1 MYDLV
6 LDPSRLPDINNADE
20 GLQEYLYDNPGES
33 YRETINLDNYS
44 KLDNKTFFKKN
55 NIFNFAY
62 QKNSTNSD
70 VDNNLDISVI
80 LLIHGGNA
88 NVGTQINKQ
97 HQFWDDSIS
106 NRIDNPRFS
115 ELIGIKANTVRMY
128 NDIGFNVKII
138 DNIYKII
145 IGVFYFNSFICLILL
160 FLQLNLFRSKI
171 NNKVYPYKKLY
182 TLGRQYKAIPNPL
195 NNVHNNS
202 DISNTQNDKDSK
214 YKRYYGEPKFQYYIP
229 NINLALSRSKSI
241 SPEVGENYLCFVI
254 KYKNEFKIYK
264 FVLTS
269 KNIKS
274 ILEYN
279 NHPFK
284 NNIDEFIDLLNIS
297 DMVTISYNT
306 IYNKI
311 LPDYDMNN
319 VTFHLSFDFLYCKG
333 GLMIDDFVLDIKK
346 KKDIVKYDDEFGYS
360 YVGNFENCKVNIC
373 DDIKYIE
380 LIRNKRKKIISIDD
394 LFKNIINLNFS
405 VANSEESIADF
416 IEDLLSKE
424 KKLSR
429 SIKLKLNSI
438 FRTIQTLKSSDF
450 INKKQ
455 TGSGYKKL
463 KSKNIKSKPKT
474 NNKTKSKTKTKT
486 NTKTKTDN
494 KTKTKTDNKTKTKTK
509 TKTKSKT
516 KINKK
521 I

>member
-1 MYDLV
+1 
-6 LDPSRLPDINNADE
+6 
-20 GLQEYLYDNPGES
+20 
-33 YRETINLDNYS
+33 
-44 KLDNKTFFKKN
+44 
-55 NIFNFAY
+55 
-62 QKNSTNSD
+62 
-70 VDNNLDISVI
+70 
-80 LLIHGGNA
+80 
-88 NVGTQINKQ
+88 
-97 HQFWDDSIS
+97 
-106 NRIDNPRFS
+106 
-115 ELIGIKANTVRMY
+115 MY
-128 NDIGFNVKII
+128 NDIGFDVKII

-145 IGVFYFNSFICLILL
+145 IGVFYFNSFVCLVLL
-160 FLQLNLFRSKI
+160 YLQLNLFRSKVNDNI
-171 NNKVYPYKKLY
+171 YPYKKLY

-195 NNVHNNS
+195 NNVSNNS
-202 DISNTQNDKDSK
+202 DISNTQNDKESK
-214 YKRYYGEPKFQYYIP
+214 YKKYYNEPNFQYYIP
-229 NINLALSRSKSI
+229 NINLELSRSKSI
-241 SPEVGENYLCFVI
+241 FPRIGENYLCFIV
-254 KYKNEFKIYK
+254 KYKNILKIYK
-264 FVLTS
+264 FVLDF

-284 NNIDEFIDLLNIS
+284 NDASKFVELLNIA

-306 IYNKI
+306 IYKKI
-311 LPDYDMNN
+311 LPNYNIDNPKL
-319 VTFHLSFDFLYCKG
+319 HISFDFLYCKG

-509 TKTKSKT
+509 TKSKTKT